1 VARSPRRNC
10 RKTKMVIRKPNPRM
24 QPQTFESDQGYTLPP
39 HCKASSKQTIE
50 QIKNRAPKRSISKIF
65 CLVVMVLSFRFG
77 GLKKSPTAAIDM
89 APNGKLIYAELVD
102 GYRIENKQAFE
113 TGWRWL
119 FYVPAR
125 YRLTQKHHLHET
137 LSVRTPPKRGPTTDE
152 IPNMLDKAAMNIGR
166 LIRGTVKPTIV
177 MPPEN
182 NADAPAP
189 ATARPTMSITEFLAA
204 AHIIEPNSNRTSANK
219 YVYLTLK

>member
-1 VARSPRRNC
+1 
-10 RKTKMVIRKPNPRM
+10 MVIRRPNPMR
-24 QPQTFESDQGYTLPP
+24 QPQTFESDQGYKLPP

-102 GYRIENKQAFE
+102 RYRIETSKCSKQAGDGHSTF
-113 TGWRWL
+113 RL
-119 FYVPAR
+119 K

-204 AHIIEPNSNRTSANK
+204 AQIIEPSSNRTRANK